1 MAPSTDYQ
9 GRIQAT
15 IHLQHTNYLALTK
28 ANTNKGRRTRGSK
41 PRSKAVSQ
49 GRHNRRMPRSKSNGP
64 SVPVLYIKGSNEE
77 PPNFGLPPNKSMYSG
92 EPFQDGRG
100 ACSSRLDRTKRL
112 HGKNRFER
120 CIYSNPNPHGL
131 KATSRVQKRRDSLP
145 IQVAQFWLIKC
156 RSLNFLQDTTLCNR
170 TVKGPR
176 HQTSVLFRRHL
187 YSSSG
192 QFSFTRRGKAD
203 NLTPRIFGIYNQF
216 SKECA
221 DSFPHTRLFRFPVQ
235 HQENGDQSPRY
246 EDQEPP
252 ITTETNFTPNLEIM
266 PVDGRSDGE
275 SHGDDTRSERG
286 VITYPIHA
294 ERFGKIV
301 NQESSQLGR
310 SVRVVTAATP
320 RRDSVIATINY
331 LEE

>member
-1 MAPSTDYQ
+1 MEGVPALRDLIEPSDY
-9 GRIQAT
+9 
-15 IHLQHTNYLALTK
+15 
-28 ANTNKGRRTRGSK
+28 
-41 PRSKAVSQ
+41 
-49 GRHNRRMPRSKSNGP
+49 M
-64 SVPVLYIKGSNEE
+64 
-77 PPNFGLPPNKSMYSG
+77 
-92 EPFQDGRG
+92 
-100 ACSSRLDRTKRL
+100 
-112 HGKNRFER
+112 
-120 CIYSNPNPHGL
+120 
-131 KATSRVQKRRDSLP
+131 ATSRVQKRRDSLP

-156 RSLNFLQDTTLCNR
+156 RSLNFLQDTTTTFVFFIR
-170 TVKGPR
+170 TV
-176 HQTSVLFRRHL
+176 LF
-187 YSSSG
+187 YK
-192 QFSFTRRGKAD
+192 T
-203 NLTPRIFGIYNQF
+203 
-216 SKECA
+216 
-221 DSFPHTRLFRFPVQ
+221 RFPVQ

-266 PVDGRSDGE
+266 PVDGRSNGE

-301 NQESSQLGR
+301 NQESSQLRR